1 MKEKE
6 LNFNYVANFVSGG
19 KSTMCLF
26 SGLDHAGEVAE
37 SFISEFKYLEQHSS
51 EIEIKINSSGGS
63 VMSGLNIVSTILDS
77 DTPTTS
83 RIVGVAASMASVI
96 AMAADKTIIADYALL
111 MVHQP
116 FSPNGGAENAQ
127 LEAFSGMLTKIYST
141 RLGLDEEGVKAF
153 MDGEDGQDGTWFNA
167 EKALELGLVSEI
179 EDTGTQK
186 TLEESLTEMDE
197 ESIVVSEE
205 VVNELCLIAAKLV
218 VDEENNQFDTENGTA
233 VVDAAIESVP
243 QNLINNNMSL
253 ENISASLNIE
263 DATVEAIENRVKE
276 IVANNASLE
285 ETVAAKNEEL
295 VAANK
300 NVSEKEIELATVSA
314 ELETAK
320 SEKVEVEAKVE
331 GLEAKVSEFEAAN
344 AKAHAAKIENLVND
358 AADAGKIANEA
369 KDTWKGLLEASFES
383 ASAALEGLVSNGAEK
398 VKLSDKVSAEVE
410 AKEEIV
416 EKIEEEVVASLPTIN
431 DINSGNINA

>member
-6 LNFNYVANFVSGG
+6 LEFKFVADYNAGG

-26 SGLDHAGEVAE
+26 SGLDHEGLVAE
-37 SFISEFKYLEQHSS
+37 SFISEFKYLEQNSS

-96 AMAADKTIIADYALL
+96 ALATDKTIIADYGLL
-111 MVHQP
+111 MVHNP
-116 FSPNGGAENAQ
+116 FSPSGSAENAQ
-127 LEAFSGMLTKIYST
+127 LEAFAGMLRTIYST
-141 RLGLDEEGVKAF
+141 RLGLDEDGVKAF
-153 MDGEDGQDGTWFNA
+153 MDGEEGEDGTWFNA
-167 EKALELGLVSEI
+167 EKAFEAGLVTEI
-179 EDTGTQK
+179 EKTDIQK
-186 TLEESLTEMDE
+186 KLEDELEEGAH
-197 ESIVVSEE
+197 IVSEE
-205 VVNELCLIAAKLV
+205 IVNELQMIAAELV
-218 VDEENNQFDTENGTA
+218 IEENIQLDAENGTA
-233 VVDAAIESVP
+233 VVEAATIEESVP
-243 QNLINNNMSL
+243 ENLINNNMSL
-253 ENISASLNIE
+253 ENISASLGIK
-263 DATVEAIENRVKE
+263 DATVEAIDAKVSE
-276 IVANNASLE
+276 ILADNASLE
-285 ETVAAKNEEL
+285 ETIAAKNEEL

-331 GLEAKVSEFEAAN
+331 GLEAKISEFEAA
-344 AKAHAAKIENLVND
+344 AAEAHAAKIDSLVND

-410 AKEEIV
+410 TKEEIV
-416 EKIEEEVVASLPTIN
+416 EKVEEEVVASLPTIS